1 MPSRDHRRHPG
12 GQEGA
17 RRPDRW
23 RARERAVLEGVA
35 ARPQA
40 ARAVHRTRA
49 CRRRRRTQ
57 AINALRGHLTEF
69 GVIAAKGP
77 VHTSKLIAAIEDPAS
92 DLPQAARGILAILV
106 E

>member
-23 RARERAVLEGVA
+23 RARERAVLEGTV

-49 CRRRRRTQ
+49 CRRGVACLVKARDALLAFYDVPPSTGNTLWTTNPIESTFATIRHRTV
-57 AINALRGHLTEF
+57 RG
-69 GVIAAKGP
+69 KGC
-77 VHTSKLIAAIEDPAS
+77 
-92 DLPQAARGILAILV
+92 
-106 E
+106 